1 MFLKIV
7 KHLFFFSSQKFL
19 LRRMLPRDVV
29 ESLSLEVFKERVEG
43 ILRDMIYWAI
53 LIVGGWMDEM
63 ILEA

>member
-1 MFLKIV
+1 
-7 KHLFFFSSQKFL
+7 
-19 LRRMLPRDVV
+19 MLPRDVV

-53 LIVGGWMDEM
+53 LVVGGWMDEM